1 MYYLCFF
8 ILITSFLTG
17 HASPV
22 ASSEVFPWIAPK
34 SLTVLGSPFIDVI
47 LETPKEFIEKCDV
60 KVGEIQNINSSDIK
74 KIFLMYRET
83 FPENPITVTRKEPL
97 SLTEDQL
104 ANLGCISLLNK
115 PPYLHY
121 GKQAEY
127 GPALQAW
134 DHLRLILRC
143 PNQEDT
149 FCYFLEE
156 TPKSLAEL
164 SLSSDVGYTL
174 IDSDL
179 LIYGCYIESFLK
191 KARGPNHKILF
202 DLNNPHIVQHYRDRV
217 WSLLPYIDVLFLSEE
232 STKSLTGMSNASLGR
247 RLLSHMIPTV
257 FVQNTAEEKAQIYFI
272 QHGKE
277 TVYSATQELQQI
289 VLAFLFGYIHDN
301 VIDYCFHAGDLL
313 LEHA

>member
-8 ILITSFLTG
+8 VLITSILIG
-17 HASPV
+17 RAAPV
-22 ASSEVFPWIAPK
+22 ACYEVFPWIAPK

-47 LETPKEFIEKCDV
+47 LEAPKEFIEKCDV

-104 ANLGCISLLNK
+104 ANLGFISLLDK
-115 PPYLHY
+115 PPYLNY
-121 GKQAEY
+121 SKQTEY
-127 GPALQAW
+127 GPALNEW

-156 TPKSLAEL
+156 TPKYLPGL
-164 SLSSDVGYTL
+164 SLSPDVGHTL

-191 KARGPNHKILF
+191 KAGSPNHKVLL
-202 DLNNPHIVQHYRDRV
+202 DLNNPHIVHQYRDRV
-217 WSLLPYIDVLFLSEE
+217 WSLFPYIDVLFLSEE
-232 STKSLTGMSNASLGR
+232 STKSLTGMSNTILGR
-247 RLLSHMIPTV
+247 RLLSHIIPTV
-257 FVQNTAEEKAQIYFI
+257 FVQNISEEKSRIYFI

-277 TVYSATQELQQI
+277 TVYSSTQELQQI
-289 VLAFLFGYIHDN
+289 VLAFLFGYINDN
-301 VIDYCFHAGDLL
+301 VIDYCFHVGDLL
-313 LEHA
+313 LENA